1 MTIEALKKTLV
12 DKRFLTDE
20 QWEESLALQKES
32 GKRVD
37 KILVERGYV
46 REEEMLKS
54 LSILLGVPYLDE
66 IDGESVEPSIIGPF
80 SESFLRQNRCFPLK
94 QENSFVTVATSDPLN
109 TEVLNEI
116 AVILG
121 GGVKIV
127 VVLEEELGRAIEKF
141 YRTREN
147 TAEKMIQDMGQ
158 VEVALEGSEEREDL
172 LDLASKAPIIRLV
185 NLILFQAV
193 KERASD
199 IHVQPYENELRVR
212 YRVDGILHDVLTPPK
227 HHQAAIISRIKV
239 MSKLDIAERRLP
251 QDGRATIKIDNR
263 QIDIRVS
270 IVPTAFG
277 ERVVMRLLDKE
288 SLFLG
293 LEELGLSSDK
303 RETVDRLIHS
313 PHGIIL
319 VTGPTGSGKTT
330 TQYAALSKI
339 NSPDKNIITVE
350 DPIEYQLPGI
360 SQIQVKPKIGLT
372 FASGLRHIVRQDPD
386 IIMVGEI
393 RDVETAEIAI
403 HASLTGHLVF
413 STLHTNDASGAI
425 TRLLDM
431 SIEPYLIS
439 SSVIGVIAQRL
450 VRLICEKCS
459 ETYDP
464 DEEALAEIGLKK
476 KDVGTLS
483 RGKGCQNCLDTGYR
497 GRTGIYEIVMI
508 DEELRELILGRADSN
523 TIRKKALDKG
533 MGVLRGDGAAKVL
546 KGITTIEEVLR
557 VTQEN

>member
-1 MTIEALKKTLV
+1 MTIETLKKILV
-12 DKRFLTDE
+12 EKGFLTGE
-20 QWEESLALQKES
+20 QWEESLSTQRETGS
-32 GKRVD
+32 RVD
-37 KILVERGYV
+37 RILVENGYV
-46 REEEMLKS
+46 PEEEMLKS
-54 LSILLGVPYLDE
+54 LSTLLGVPYLSE
-66 IDGESVEPSIIGPF
+66 IDGESVEPSIIGTF
-80 SESFLRQNRCFPLK
+80 SEPFLRQNRCFPLRC
-94 QENSFVTVATSDPLN
+94 ENGFVTVATSDPLN
-109 TEVLNEI
+109 TEILNEI
-116 AVILG
+116 GVILG
-121 GGVKIV
+121 SGVKVV

-141 YRTREN
+141 YGSREN
-147 TAEKMIQDMGQ
+147 TAEKMLQDMEG
-158 VEVALEGSEEREDL
+158 VESAAEAGEESEEL
-172 LDLASKAPIIRLV
+172 LDLANKAPIIRLV

-199 IHVQPYENELRVR
+199 IHIQPYEKELRVR

-227 HHQAAIISRIKV
+227 RYQAAIISRIKV
-239 MSKLDIAERRLP
+239 MAKLNIAERRLP
-251 QDGRATIKIDNR
+251 QDGRATIKVDDR
-263 QIDIRVS
+263 QIDIRIS
-270 IVPTAFG
+270 IIPTAFG

-288 SLFLG
+288 NLFFG

-303 RETVDRLIHS
+303 LAAVNRLIHS
-313 PHGIIL
+313 SHGIIL

-330 TQYAALSKI
+330 TLYAALSKI
-339 NSPDKNIITVE
+339 NSPDRNIITVE

-413 STLHTNDASGAI
+413 STLHTNDASGAV

-431 SIEPYLIS
+431 GIEPYLIS
-439 SSVIGVIAQRL
+439 SSVIAVVAQRL
-450 VRLICEKCS
+450 VRLICEKCR
-459 ETYDP
+459 EPYNP

-476 KDVGTLS
+476 EDVGTLS
-483 RGKGCQNCLDTGYR
+483 RGKGCQNCLNTGYS
-497 GRTGIYEIVMI
+497 GRTGIYEAVVIN
-508 DEELRELILGRADSN
+508 EELRKLILDRADSN
-523 TIRKKALDKG
+523 TIRKKAFESG
-533 MGVLRGDGAAKVL
+533 MESLRSDGAAKVL